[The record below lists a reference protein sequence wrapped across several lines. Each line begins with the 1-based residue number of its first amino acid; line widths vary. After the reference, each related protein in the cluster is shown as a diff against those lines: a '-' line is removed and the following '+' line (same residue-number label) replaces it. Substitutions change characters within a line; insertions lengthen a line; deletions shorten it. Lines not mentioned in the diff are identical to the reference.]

1 MYLMYADESG
11 STGTD
16 YDNPQQKIFTLAGV
30 AVPESDWYILNN
42 EIQKRK
48 YEISHDLVKYEIHA
62 NEIFQGSKN
71 PKKGYDFRKNSVDEN
86 LRILEKLV
94 DMIVEFNV
102 PIFSVVIH
110 KQNFKKFI
118 AKTHG
123 NSIKIDPYL
132 YAFSFLS
139 IDFNNYLINKN
150 ENGMI
155 LLDENNN
162 IVDSL
167 ENLYSKL
174 SFDNFENDTNNI
186 IENALFL
193 ESKKNN
199 FIQLADLCNF
209 YINKYCTI
217 KWFSP
222 LKNNKKNEHCIKMYK
237 KLKPLIRNCKNFE
250 LIDDINRL
258 TK

>member
-1 MYLMYADESG
+1 MYLLYADESG

-16 YDNPQQKIFTLAGV
+16 YDNPQQKIFTLAGL
-30 AVPESDWYILNN
+30 AIPDKDWYVLNN

-48 YEISHDLVKYEIHA
+48 SIISSDLIKYEIHT
-62 NEIFQGSKN
+62 NDIFQGSKN
-71 PKKGYDFRKNSVDEN
+71 IDRGYDFRKNSLDEN
-86 LRILEKLV
+86 LYILEQLV
-94 DMIVEFNV
+94 DMIVDFNI

-110 KQNFKKFI
+110 KPNFKKFI
-118 AKTHG
+118 TKLHG
-123 NSIKIDPYL
+123 SSLKVDPYL

-139 IDFNNYLINKN
+139 IDYNNFLITKK

-162 IVDSL
+162 IIDSL
-167 ENLYSKL
+167 EVLYSKL
-174 SFDNFENDTNNI
+174 LIDNFENDTSNI

-193 ESKKNN
+193 ESRKNN
-199 FIQLADLCNF
+199 FIQLADICNF

-222 LKNNKKNEHCIKMYK
+222 LENKKKNDHCIKMYK

>member
-1 MYLMYADESG
+1 MYLLYADESG
-11 STGTD
+11 NTGVD

-30 AVPESDWYILNN
+30 TLPDKDWYVLNN

-48 YEISHDLVKYEIHA
+48 SKISSDLINYEIHT
-62 NEIFQGSKN
+62 NDIFQGSKN
-71 PKKGYDFRKNSVDEN
+71 EEKGFDFRKNSIDKN
-86 LRILEKLV
+86 LSILEQLV
-94 DMIVEFNV
+94 DMVVDFNM

-110 KQNFKKFI
+110 KPNFKKFI
-118 AKTHG
+118 TKTHG
-123 NSIKIDPYL
+123 NSLKIDPYL

-139 IDFNNYLINKN
+139 IDYNTYLIKKK

-167 ENLYSKL
+167 DSLYSKL
-174 SFDNFENDTNNI
+174 LSDKFENDTSNI

-199 FIQLADLCNF
+199 FIQIADLCNF
-209 YINKYCTI
+209 YINKYYTI
-217 KWFSP
+217 NWFHP
-222 LKNNKKNEHCIKMYK
+222 LVNQKKNQHCILMYN
-237 KLKPLIRNCKNFE
+237 KLRHLIRNCKNFE
-250 LIDDINRL
+250 LLEAINRV